1 MKITLITFLLL
12 KRAEDWNLAKPL
24 ATCSLIVKRVDESL
38 VIQLFTEKPK
48 KDGPDGATEEKLFAQ
63 CKAKLDLKTEGVAP
77 KLDYWVE
84 AVVDSSR
91 YFVIRIVDEQSSR
104 SAHIGMGFRERNDA
118 LNFKMSLD
126 DYTRSMK
133 KEAIIEKNASHA
145 VESTEESNQDHKESE
160 IQISKLSL
168 KEGEKIHINIKGH
181 EKKVAHA
188 KPKSGGGLRKPPPP
202 AIANGYRDDVIGK
215 SSKEDPVENDDDEE
229 DDDWGDFEEA

>member
-1 MKITLITFLLL
+1 MTFLLL
-12 KRAEDWNLAKPL
+12 KRAKDWNLAKPL

-63 CKAKLDLKTEGVAP
+63 CKAKLDLITEGVAP

-91 YFVIRIVDEQSSR
+91 YFVIRIVDEQSQR

-126 DYTRSMK
+126 DYNRSMK

-145 VESTEESNQDHKESE
+145 VESTEENKQGHQESE

-181 EKKVAHA
+181 EKKALHT
-188 KPKSGGGLRKPPPP
+188 KTKSGGGLRKPPPP
-202 AIANGYRDDVIGK
+202 ASTNGCTGNTMSEEQSEK
-215 SSKEDPVENDDDEE
+215 QDPVENDN